1 VGYGTPG
8 YVIGVW
14 KTMIIKLHWPDRKLF
29 PNSRVQKKYTNDI
42 VQDYRYEAK
51 IATLQQKNKLN
62 ISTYPTSLTITFF
75 PPDKRRRDSDSVLSA
90 CKPAIDGIFD
100 ALGFDDS
107 VLERITITRG
117 QVVKNGEIIIEANN
131 WIKPV
136 G

>member
-1 VGYGTPG
+1 
-8 YVIGVW
+8 
-14 KTMIIKLHWPDRKLF
+14 MIIKLPWPDRKLF

-75 PPDKRRRDSDSVLSA
+75 PPDKRHFDADGVLTA

-107 VLERITITRG
+107 VLESITITRA
-117 QVVKNGEIIIEANN
+117 QVVKKGEIVIEANN